1 MEAIG
6 VLHGRYGLCSVEN
19 GLAVLDLTACRK
31 RIRYEEIC
39 RRRTEETM
47 VPLLVPVSVECG
59 ADIVGR
65 IDELNAY
72 TRDLN
77 IVFEPFGSDT
87 VLVRELPETLKDT
100 ETSVFLQD
108 LVDRFRQDE
117 PGRPAGRQNRLR
129 QRRLRAPQAAAP
141 MR

>member
-1 MEAIG
+1 
-6 VLHGRYGLCSVEN
+6 
-19 GLAVLDLTACRK
+19 
-31 RIRYEEIC
+31 
-39 RRRTEETM
+39 M

-117 PGRPAGRQNRLR
+117 PGRPAGRDVLAKAACDHLRLGPLNREEL
-129 QRRLRAPQAAAP
+129 QRLADALSECSEPYYGIYREATFTIIEDAALTKELK
-141 MR
+141 R